1 MHGAAAIAALL
12 DQQFAPPRSS
22 CSQAAA
28 NHDLLARE
36 KELTCELAFLF
47 TSQCVG

>member
-28 NHDLLARE
+28 SHDLLARE
-36 KELTCELAFLF
+36 KRLTCELAFLF
-47 TSQCVG
+47 TSHCVG